1 MHHGARRR
9 TVAHG
14 QEALSAQLRTD
25 KKRSAHGLR
34 TDGKRPA
41 HPCAR
46 WRTLAHGGVLLRK
59 VAHGGAQTVRTVAH
73 PCARMR
79 KHIFQL
85 HVLYCCSV
93 VLVLSIG
100 YLNTSV
106 LPPPCQGQNLGAS
119 LADLPNHNMRMYTEK
134 YTKELSNYRETCT
147 SLLFEPACGWPSKK
161 EGTWMHRVQ
170 RNLPRG
176 CPCRAWSHWSIK

>member
-1 MHHGARRR
+1 MCRRHEIIKVLDCVLSAHAIMHHGARTRSAER

-14 QEALSAQLRTD
+14 DEALRAQLRTD

-93 VLVLSIG
+93 VLVISIG

-106 LPPPCQGQNLGAS
+106 LPPPCQGQKGNSMKHPQAGRL
-119 LADLPNHNMRMYTEK
+119 
-134 YTKELSNYRETCT
+134 TKS
-147 SLLFEPACGWPSKK
+147 
-161 EGTWMHRVQ
+161 
-170 RNLPRG
+170 
-176 CPCRAWSHWSIK
+176 